1 MPIKGSLKEAS
12 LAEVCQ
18 LLALGQKTGSLSVA
32 DRSRFGQ
39 IFFDRGRICFARVVN
54 RRDRLGD
61 LLVADGVLSQE
72 QVDAMLELQQK
83 HPERRL
89 GELLL
94 EHHALRPEDLQR
106 FIRMQIEEAVYHL
119 FTWTRGQF
127 YFEVGERPEP
137 GEALVSVNA
146 ESLLLEAARRI
157 DEWSLVEKRIP
168 SLDLVFELDRERV
181 AAAGAELTAEQRAV
195 AGLLDG
201 YRSVQDIIDRC
212 DLGEFEVGKALF
224 GLIQAGFARRVE
236 RRADAGDRP
245 RESEAS
251 ERLNLGI
258 AFFRTG
264 MLDDAAR
271 EFRRVLEISDD
282 DPRARFH
289 LALISMRQE
298 EYRDAARE
306 LVLLARKNGARF
318 AVFLNLATSF
328 RHMGRMEDALLALD
342 EAEALRPG
350 TPAVALGRAVTLVE
364 ARRLAESKPHFED
377 YRSRLRNG
385 ERPEPAWY
393 YYLALGAALGGDA
406 DRAQAVC
413 WEGLEIWSD
422 SAPLLQLAGLAA
434 ERMGDL
440 DGAALF
446 YRRAIEVEP
455 GMAQAHKGMGD
466 VSYVRGATEE
476 AMRLFQRAT
485 ELAPDLGD
493 DVYAKLGALHYRS
506 RNREAA
512 VRCWVRALELNPAND
527 WVRTQLEV
535 LRNAAG

>member
-39 IFFDRGRICFARVVN
+39 VFFDRGRICFARVVN

-61 LLVADGVLSQE
+61 LLLADGVLTQE
-72 QVDAMLELQQK
+72 QLDEMLELQK
-83 HPERRL
+83 KTPERRL
-89 GELLL
+89 GEFLIERDLLKRDD
-94 EHHALRPEDLQR
+94 LRRYIQ
-106 FIRMQIEEAVYHL
+106 MQIEEAVYHL

-137 GEALVSVNA
+137 GETLVSVHA

-168 SLDLVFELDRERV
+168 SLDLSFELDRERV
-181 AAAGAELTAEQRAV
+181 AAAGAALTAEQRAV

-201 YRSVQDIIDRC
+201 HRTVQDIIDRS

-236 RRADAGDRP
+236 RHTDAERP
-245 RESEAS
+245 RESEAT

-264 MLDDAAR
+264 MLEDAAR
-271 EFRRVLEISDD
+271 EFRRVLEVSDD

-298 EYRDAARE
+298 EFREAARE
-306 LVLLARKNGARF
+306 LVLLARKNGPQF
-318 AVFLNLATSF
+318 AVFLNLATAF

-342 EAEALRPG
+342 EAEAIRPG
-350 TPAVALGRAVTLVE
+350 APSVALARAVTLVE
-364 ARRLAESKPHFED
+364 ARRLAESKPHFDE
-377 YRSRLRNG
+377 YRKRLRDG

-393 YYLALGAALGGDA
+393 YYFALAVALEGDA
-406 DRAQAVC
+406 DRAQGVC
-413 WEGLEIWSD
+413 WEGLESYSD

-455 GMAQAHKGMGD
+455 GMPQAHKGMGD
-466 VSYVRGATEE
+466 VAYVRGATEE
-476 AMRLFQRAT
+476 AVRLFQRAI

-493 DVYAKLGALHYRS
+493 DVYAKLGALHYRA

-512 VRCWVRALELNPAND
+512 VRCWVRALELNPANA

-535 LRNAAG
+535 LRNAVG

>member
-1 MPIKGSLKEAS
+1 
-12 LAEVCQ
+12 
-18 LLALGQKTGSLSVA
+18 
-32 DRSRFGQ
+32 
-39 IFFDRGRICFARVVN
+39 
-54 RRDRLGD
+54 
-61 LLVADGVLSQE
+61 
-72 QVDAMLELQQK
+72 
-83 HPERRL
+83 
-89 GELLL
+89 
-94 EHHALRPEDLQR
+94 
-106 FIRMQIEEAVYHL
+106 
-119 FTWTRGQF
+119 
-127 YFEVGERPEP
+127 
-137 GEALVSVNA
+137 VSVHA

-168 SLDLVFELDRERV
+168 SLDLSFELDRERL
-181 AAAGAELTAEQRAV
+181 ATAGAELTAEQRAV
-195 AGLLDG
+195 AALLDG
-201 YRSVQDIIDRC
+201 YRTVQDIIDRC

-236 RRADAGDRP
+236 RRNDAGERP

-271 EFRRVLEISDD
+271 EFRRVLDISDD

-298 EYRDAARE
+298 EFRDAARE
-306 LVLLARKNGARF
+306 LVLLARKNGPQF
-318 AVFLNLATSF
+318 AVFLNLATAF
-328 RHMGRMEDALLALD
+328 RHMGRTEDAVLALD
-342 EAEALRPG
+342 EAEAIRPG
-350 TPAVALGRAVTLVE
+350 APSVALARAVTLVE
-364 ARRLAESKPHFED
+364 ARRLAESKPHFDE
-377 YRSRLRNG
+377 YRKRLKDG
-385 ERPEPAWY
+385 ERPEPTWFY
-393 YYLALGAALGGDA
+393 HAALAVALAGDA
-406 DRAQAVC
+406 DRAQAIC
-413 WEGLEIWSD
+413 WEGLETYSD

-455 GMAQAHKGMGD
+455 GMPQAHKGMGD
-466 VSYVRGATEE
+466 VAYVRGATEE
-476 AMRLFQRAT
+476 AVRLFQRAT

-493 DVYAKLGALHYRS
+493 DVYAKLGALHYRA
-506 RNREAA
+506 RNRDAA
-512 VRCWVRALELNPAND
+512 VRCWIRALELNPAND

>member
-39 IFFDRGRICFARVVN
+39 VFFDRGRICFARVVN

-61 LLVADGVLSQE
+61 LLMANGVLTQE
-72 QVDAMLELQQK
+72 QVDAMLELQK
-83 HPERRL
+83 KTPERRL
-89 GELLL
+89 GELLIERGL
-94 EHHALRPEDLQR
+94 LKQDDLQR
-106 FIRMQIEEAVYHL
+106 YIQLQIEEAVYHL

-137 GEALVSVNA
+137 GETLVSVHA

-181 AAAGAELTAEQRAV
+181 AAANAELTAEQRAV

-201 YRSVQDIIDRC
+201 YRTVQDIIDRC

-236 RRADAGDRP
+236 RHTDAERP
-245 RESEAS
+245 RESESA

-271 EFRRVLEISDD
+271 EFRRVLDISED

-289 LALISMRQE
+289 LALISMRQGE
-298 EYRDAARE
+298 FRDAARE
-306 LVLLARKNGARF
+306 LVLLARKNGPQF
-318 AVFLNLATSF
+318 AVFLNLATAF

-342 EAEALRPG
+342 EAEAIRPG
-350 TPAVALGRAVTLVE
+350 TPSIALARAVTLVE
-364 ARRLAESKPHFED
+364 THRLAESKPHFDE
-377 YRSRLRNG
+377 YRKRLKTA

-393 YYLALGAALGGDA
+393 YYSALAVALEGDA

-413 WEGLEIWSD
+413 WEGLETYSD

-455 GMAQAHKGMGD
+455 GMPQAHKGMGD
-466 VSYVRGATEE
+466 VAYVRGATEE
-476 AMRLFQRAT
+476 AVRLFQRAI

-493 DVYAKLGALHYRS
+493 DVYAKLGALHYRG

-512 VRCWVRALELNPAND
+512 VRCWVRALELNPANA

-535 LRNAAG
+535 LRNAVG

>member
-1 MPIKGSLKEAS
+1 MPIKGNLGEAS

-18 LLALGQKTGSLSVA
+18 LLALGQKSGSLSVA

-54 RRDRLGD
+54 RRDRIGD
-61 LLVADGVLSQE
+61 LLVADGVLTQE
-72 QVDAMLELQQK
+72 QVDDMLVLQSK
-83 HPERRL
+83 TPERRL

-94 EHHALRPEDLQR
+94 EHHALKPDDLQR
-106 FIRMQIEEAVYHL
+106 YIRTQIEEAVYHL

-137 GEALVSVNA
+137 GELLVSIHA

-201 YRSVQDIIDRC
+201 HRSVQDIIDRC

-224 GLIQAGFARRVE
+224 GLLQAGFAKRVE
-236 RRADAGDRP
+236 RRSDAGDRP
-245 RESEAS
+245 RESEAT

-271 EFRRVLEISDD
+271 EFRRVLEISED

-298 EYRDAARE
+298 EFRDAARE
-306 LVLLARKNGARF
+306 LVLLARRNGPHF
-318 AVFLNLATSF
+318 AVFLNLATAF
-328 RHMGRMEDALLALD
+328 RHMGRVEDALLALD
-342 EAEALRPG
+342 EAETLRPDD
-350 TPAVALGRAVTLVE
+350 PAVALARAVTFVD
-364 ARRLAESKPHFED
+364 ARRLAESKPHFD
-377 YRSRLRNG
+377 TYRRRLGPG
-385 ERPEPAWY
+385 ERPAPMY
-393 YYLALGAALGGDA
+393 YYYAALAVALAGDA
-406 DRAQAVC
+406 DRAQAIC
-413 WEGLEIWSD
+413 WEGLEADSD
-422 SAPLLQLAGLAA
+422 SAPLLQLAGQAA

-455 GMAQAHKGMGD
+455 GMPQAHKGMGD
-466 VSYVRGATEE
+466 VAYVRGATEE
-476 AMRLFQRAT
+476 AVRLFQRAT
-485 ELAPDLGD
+485 ELAPELGD
-493 DVYAKLGALHYRS
+493 DVYAKLGALYYRA

-512 VRCWVRALELNPAND
+512 VRCWMRAIELNPGND

-535 LRNAAG
+535 LRNAGA